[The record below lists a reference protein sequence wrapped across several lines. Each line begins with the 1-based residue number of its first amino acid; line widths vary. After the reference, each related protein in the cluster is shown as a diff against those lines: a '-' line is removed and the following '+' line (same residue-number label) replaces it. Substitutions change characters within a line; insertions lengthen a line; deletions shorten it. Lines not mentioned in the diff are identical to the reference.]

1 MVFSL
6 LCLKELN
13 NPASP
18 ARLSSEVNVVR
29 YTILFVVLIFVL
41 LASSATIS
49 NSRGA
54 KADNTSPSEKA
65 SQQKTQIVL
74 LGTGTPN
81 ADPERSGPCVAIVVN
96 DTPYLVDFGPGVVRR
111 AAAANK
117 KGVQGLAVNKLKT
130 AFVTHLH
137 SDHTVG
143 YADLIFTPWTLERTE
158 PLQVFGPRGIK
169 TMTHHVLEAYKE
181 DIEIRTKGLEP
192 SNKTGYKVLAHEI
205 KAGVIYKDANVTVK
219 AFPVKHGSW
228 NEAFGYRFETPDKVI
243 VVSGDCTPDEHIVQN
258 CNGCDV
264 LIHEVYSTAGF
275 AKRPPEWQKYHS
287 NFHTSSRELAELAT
301 KAKPGL
307 VILYH
312 QLLWGTSEDDLVKE
326 VQTYYKGKVVF
337 GRDLDIY

>member
-1 MVFSL
+1 MLCSL
-6 LCLKELN
+6 M
-13 NPASP
+13 
-18 ARLSSEVNVVR
+18 
-29 YTILFVVLIFVL
+29 LFVSMVSIVDI
-41 LASSATIS
+41 SSS
-49 NSRGA
+49 SGA
-54 KADNTSPSEKA
+54 KAGKA
-65 SQQKTQIVL
+65 SASQEPPQPRTQIVL

-81 ADPERSGPCVAIVVN
+81 ADPERSGPGVAIVVN

-117 KGVQGLAVNKLKT
+117 GGVKGLAVNKLKT

-143 YADLIFTPWTLERTE
+143 YADLIFTPWTLERKE
-158 PLQVFGPRGIK
+158 PLEVFGPRGIK
-169 TMTHHVLEAYKE
+169 AMTDHVLAAYKA

-205 KAGVIYKDANVTVK
+205 KAGVIYQDANVRVK

-228 NEAFGYRFETPDKVI
+228 REAYGYRFETPDKVI
-243 VVSGDCTPDEHIVQN
+243 VISGDCTPDENIVQN
-258 CNGCDV
+258 CKGCDV

-287 NFHTSSRELAELAT
+287 NFHTSSRELADIAT

-307 VILYH
+307 LILYH
-312 QLLWGTSEDDLVKE
+312 QLFWGTSEEDLLKE
-326 VQTYYKGKVVF
+326 VQAFYKGKVVS
-337 GRDLDIY
+337 GRDLEVY